1 LGHAATVPGVR
12 EEGVS
17 HSVAVATRGDDDL
30 IYLFAGN
37 CHDAHNLRESSL
49 TFSIA
54 AFSCADYWL
63 LRC

>member
-1 LGHAATVPGVR
+1 MR

-37 CHDAHNLRESSL
+37 CHDAHNLRESAVAPLS
-49 TFSIA
+49 FA
-54 AFSCADYWL
+54 L
-63 LRC
+63 LITGCFAVVDG